1 MTAVSP
7 SWSRIAMT
15 LIALSVSGCSTVK
28 APSIEDAPE
37 QYGLGYAVA
46 TATPFSRA
54 LVCMDQMLVDRKVDP
69 IFITATP
76 IPDYTEN
83 RGAAGYGAREMLLS
97 AISRMTEKSAAVRYV
112 AFDRSTPDIVALH
125 SGHPN
130 KSELRVP
137 DFFVRGAITQI
148 NTAPFSKQTGWSTT
162 VAASGETFQGGSTG
176 ISGSLAL
183 ATVSLDLSIG
193 LIKNYQ
199 ILPGVASSNSF
210 SVAKLGDS
218 DELSLSFE
226 RIGAVLRSSESESK
240 ALSDGL
246 RALVELGLIEL
257 TGKLYEIPYWE
268 CLAAS
273 MNADG
278 KREAAA
284 AAYDRLS
291 VDERDQFI
299 RSYLINGGY
308 LSVGGN
314 ALQYIS
320 GLMQLRFELD
330 MVGVPRLDKGL
341 YIELVSR

>member
-1 MTAVSP
+1 M
-7 SWSRIAMT
+7 
-15 LIALSVSGCSTVK
+15 
-28 APSIEDAPE
+28 
-37 QYGLGYAVA
+37 
-46 TATPFSRA
+46 
-54 LVCMDQMLVDRKVDP
+54 
-69 IFITATP
+69 
-76 IPDYTEN
+76 
-83 RGAAGYGAREMLLS
+83 
-97 AISRMTEKSAAVRYV
+97 
-112 AFDRSTPDIVALH
+112 
-125 SGHPN
+125 
-130 KSELRVP
+130 
-137 DFFVRGAITQI
+137 
-148 NTAPFSKQTGWSTT
+148 
-162 VAASGETFQGGSTG
+162 
-176 ISGSLAL
+176 
-183 ATVSLDLSIG
+183 
-193 LIKNYQ
+193 
-199 ILPGVASSNSF
+199 
-210 SVAKLGDS
+210 
-218 DELSLSFE
+218 SFE

-299 RSYLINGGY
+299 RSYLINEGY